1 MKMSDRDFAILARQV
16 QMLTPLSLHY
26 SAFMAV
32 IKAQGTQEQV
42 DKWYTAS
49 KRHAILGCYA
59 QTELSHGSNVM
70 GLGTLAS
77 YDQKTQEFIIHT
89 PDITA
94 AKWWIG
100 GLGVTST
107 HAVVQAQLV
116 ISGKSYG
123 PHLFIVPIRSPVDL
137 KPLKGIQVG
146 DIGPKAYG
154 GFATVDNGYVIFDHV
169 RIPRDNMLMK
179 FAKVTP
185 EGKYLPPVHDKL
197 SYGSMVK
204 LRVDIVEG
212 AGWSLAQA
220 VTIAIRYCTVR
231 RQFNRENDNSG
242 LEAQV
247 ITYSSVQHRLMPL
260 LATAYGIIFTG
271 DTLLERFNQ
280 LLNQLETNNASLLPE
295 MHATA
300 CALKSWGT
308 RRSTDGVEES
318 RKCMG
323 GHGYSYFS
331 GLSDLFATN
340 VPSNTYEGD
349 NYVLS
354 QQTARYLLKQLSL
367 VLNGKPILSDTVS
380 YLHLL
385 KDKGTFKFSDV
396 GQQITEPKI
405 QLKLFGI
412 RAARLVANLAQQLKK
427 NIPWSELNMDCWAV
441 NLAHAEYLVMN
452 EFVNRLSVIESS
464 EHKALLSVIKSLSD
478 MFALSTIL
486 NSSLAT
492 FLSTSTINPSDLD
505 QLNSIYRKLVAEIS
519 IHAVPLVDSFGFSD
533 KTLNS
538 ALGKY
543 DGRAYE
549 ALWEAVQKNPLN
561 KGQELAKLQNAV
573 LQIVHRGNN
582 LEYIKAAKL

>member
-1 MKMSDRDFAILARQV
+1 MNNKHLVQMTNDLQEARNRASFSPDAMHRFIHGSSDKVEKIDKMRSIIESEPVFSKSQIPFQGRSEQLHHSLLVCKRLIELAEEMDMSEEDFAILTKQAH
-16 QMLTPLSLHY
+16 MLTPLSLHY

-49 KRHAILGCYA
+49 KRHAVLGCYA

-70 GLGTLAS
+70 GLGTLAT
-77 YDQKTQEFIIHT
+77 YDSKTQEFIIHT

-107 HAVVQAQLV
+107 HAVVQAQLI

-123 PHLFIVPIRSPVDL
+123 PHLFIVPVRSPIDL

-154 GFATVDNGYVIFDHV
+154 GFSTMDSGYVIFDHV

-204 LRVDIVEG
+204 LRVDIVDA
-212 AGWSLAQA
+212 AGWNLARAITVA
-220 VTIAIRYCTVR
+220 VRYCTVR
-231 RQFNRENDNSG
+231 RQFNSQNDTSG
-242 LEAQV
+242 LETQV
-247 ITYSSVQHRLMPL
+247 INYSSVQHRLMPL
-260 LATAYGIIFTG
+260 LATAYGVIFTG
-271 DTLLERFNQ
+271 DTLFKRFDQ
-280 LLNQLETNNASLLPE
+280 LLTRLEVNDATLLPE

-308 RRSTDGVEES
+308 RRSTDGIEDA

-323 GHGYSYFS
+323 GHGFSYFS
-331 GLSDLFATN
+331 GLSDLFASN

-354 QQTARYLLKQLSL
+354 QQTARFLLKQLSL
-367 VLNGKPILSDTVS
+367 AASGKPVSSDTAS
-380 YLHLL
+380 YLYLL
-385 KDKGTFKFSDV
+385 KEKDTFKFSHLK
-396 GQQITEPKI
+396 QEILEPKV

-412 RAARLVANLAQQLKK
+412 RTARLVANLARQLQR
-427 NIPWSELNMDCWAV
+427 NVPWSELNMDCWAI

-452 EFVNRLSVIESS
+452 EFVNRLTEAQSS
-464 EHKALLSVIKSLSD
+464 EQQVLLPVVKSLSD
-478 MFALSTIL
+478 MVTFFILS
-486 NSSLAT
+486 
-492 FLSTSTINPSDLD
+492 
-505 QLNSIYRKLVAEIS
+505 
-519 IHAVPLVDSFGFSD
+519 
-533 KTLNS
+533 
-538 ALGKY
+538 
-543 DGRAYE
+543 
-549 ALWEAVQKNPLN
+549 
-561 KGQELAKLQNAV
+561 
-573 LQIVHRGNN
+573 
-582 LEYIKAAKL
+582 